1 MSGLD
6 IPWHVIWGFGSH
18 IKSTATTLI
27 IQKNSDIEEI
37 PIDIVDHLL
46 VVGGHNLHT
55 SAIIHLLRQNS
66 SVSFFDPDGTP
77 MGILRPYGRKPEAG
91 MSELQAEISSY
102 NNAAEIVRS
111 SIKARLMMIEKA
123 GAEVGNE
130 LYYKGEDEIL
140 FTTLEEI
147 DYLIKMDELR
157 RIQKFTSDMYY
168 EILGRCLNPSHGF
181 KRRTPRPHVDPVNS
195 MLSLGYSILFGNCCV
210 PMIGAYLDTDLG
222 ILREGTNSLVLD
234 IIDPLK
240 PFMVDSVVFS
250 IAREYLT
257 GDMYEMNTKRCHLDQ
272 ETLRLLSNALRSS
285 IDQRKIEENVLSYR
299 DSLVNRKPLKFS
311 Y

>member
-1 MSGLD
+1 MSGSD
-6 IPWHVIWGFGSH
+6 IPWHVVWGFGGH
-18 IKSTATTLI
+18 IKSTTTTLI
-27 IQKNSDIEEI
+27 IQKKNETEEI
-37 PIDIVDHLL
+37 PIGAVDHLL

-77 MGILRPYGRKPEAG
+77 MGILHPFGRKPESEMA
-91 MSELQAEISSY
+91 ELQAESSSY

-111 SIKARLMMIEKA
+111 SIKARIMMIEKA
-123 GAEVGNE
+123 GGELGSE
-130 LYYKGEDEIL
+130 LYYRGEDEIL

-168 EILGRCLNPSHGF
+168 EILGRCLTPSHGF
-181 KRRTPRPHVDPVNS
+181 KRRTARPHVDPVNS

-210 PMIGAYLDTDLG
+210 PVIGAYLDTDAG
-222 ILREGTNSLVLD
+222 ILREGTNSLILD
-234 IIDPLK
+234 LIDPLK

-257 GDMYEMNTKRCHLDQ
+257 RDMYEMNTKRCHLNQ
-272 ETLRLLSNALRSS
+272 ETLSVLSDTLKNT
-285 IDQRKIEENVLSYR
+285 IDQKKIEENVLSYR
-299 DSLVNRKPLKFS
+299 DSLVNRKPLKLG

>member
-1 MSGLD
+1 MCVQG
-6 IPWHVIWGFGSH
+6 IPWCIVWGFGSH

-27 IQKNSDIEEI
+27 IQKNNDIREI
-37 PIDIVDHLL
+37 PIDKVDHLL

-77 MGILRPYGRKPEAG
+77 MGILRPYGRKPEAE
-91 MSELQAEISSY
+91 MSEIQAGISSF
-102 NNAAEIVRS
+102 NNAVEIVRS
-111 SIKARLMMIEKA
+111 SIKARIMMIERA
-123 GAEVGNE
+123 GAETGNK
-130 LYYKGEDEIL
+130 LYYRGEEEIL
-140 FTTLEEI
+140 FTTLEEL

-157 RIQKFTSDMYY
+157 RIHKFTSDMYY
-168 EILGRCLNPSHGF
+168 EILGRSLNPIHGF
-181 KRRTPRPHVDPVNS
+181 KRRTSRPHTDPVNS

-210 PMIGAYLDTDLG
+210 PLIGAYIDTDHG
-222 ILREGTNSLVLD
+222 ILHEGAGSLVLD
-234 IIDPLK
+234 LIDPLK

-257 GDMYEMNTKRCHLDQ
+257 EDMYEMNTRRCHLDQ
-272 ETLRLLSNALRSS
+272 EILRLLSDELKKS
-285 IDQRKIEENVLSYR
+285 IDQRRVEENVLSYR
-299 DSLVNRKPLKFS
+299 DSLIHKKPIKFS